1 MRADN
6 HLKQKMFKITTQKLT
21 FSNFFLLQQK
31 TTTLTKKRKKDKIN
45 LDVPYHHKKC

>member
-21 FSNFFLLQQK
+21 FSNFFFVTAK
-31 TTTLTKKRKKDKIN
+31 NNNVDKEKKKR
-45 LDVPYHHKKC
+45 